1 MEQQTMKQP
10 IPVRDVAFTP
20 AALAPLAF
28 EVEGAEPITTDKAY
42 RHTLRTV
49 EELERSLTEYRVRGG
64 HDLEPGMRQLVMDSM
79 QALIEEWGEQAREY
93 EALKSGNVPLT
104 LRSLRELPL
113 VLVRAR
119 VAAGLSQKQLA
130 QRLGLKAQQIQRYE
144 ATRYRTITLGRMLEV
159 AEALGLRLEG
169 SVALER

>member
-1 MEQQTMKQP
+1 M
-10 IPVRDVAFTP
+10 
-20 AALAPLAF
+20 
-28 EVEGAEPITTDKAY
+28 
-42 RHTLRTV
+42 
-49 EELERSLTEYRVRGG
+49 
-64 HDLEPGMRQLVMDSM
+64 
-79 QALIEEWGEQAREY
+79 
-93 EALKSGNVPLT
+93 
-104 LRSLRELPL
+104 
-113 VLVRAR
+113 LVRAR